1 MTRTTSLA
9 LAAVSVLA
17 LTGAALAQDKLELKY
32 TVPSVP
38 TDLHTQ
44 AMKVFAEKL
53 EELAPGRF
61 DIQLYDS
68 GSLFAQG
75 ADLDALQR
83 GNAEMTYVSYQLI
96 ADSIPEYGLLTA
108 GYLFQSPEHYRAFL
122 ASDIGAE
129 FKQRVSDEM
138 DIQLLDACYLGTRQ
152 INLRTARDVQTPAD
166 LAGVKLRMPSSD
178 AWLFLGQALG
188 ANPTPLPFGE
198 VYLGLQAGTIDG
210 QDNPLPSVE
219 AAKFYEVTQQIVLT
233 SHLVDAINVAVNNQ
247 TWDQLTDE
255 EKTAMTEAAV
265 ASCDWN
271 NAERIADEERLVSFF
286 AEQGLEVTTPDV
298 EAFRT
303 HVQDFYLTSD
313 RAASWPE
320 GWVDQIN
327 ALAAE

>member
-1 MTRTTSLA
+1 MIRFTSLA

-17 LTGAALAQDKLELKY
+17 LTGAALSQDKLELKY

-61 DIQLYDS
+61 DTQLYDS

-83 GNAEMTYVSYQLI
+83 GNAEMTYVSFQLI
-96 ADSIPEYGLLTA
+96 ADAIPEYGLLTA

-138 DIQLLDACYLGTRQ
+138 GIQLLDTCYLGTRQ
-152 INLRTARDVQTPAD
+152 INLREARDVKTPAD

-219 AAKFYEVTQQIVLT
+219 AAKFYEVTKQIVLT
-233 SHLVDAINVAVNNQ
+233 SHLVDGINVAVNNQ
-247 TWDQLTDE
+247 TWEQLTDE
-255 EKTAMTEAAV
+255 EKVAMAEAAV

-271 NAERIADEERLVSFF
+271 NTERVADEERLVSFF
-286 AEQGLEVTTPDV
+286 EEKGLTITTPDI

-320 GWVDQIN
+320 GWVEQIN

>member
-1 MTRTTSLA
+1 MTRLTSLA

-17 LTGAALAQDKLELKY
+17 LSGAALAQDKLELKY

-44 AMKVFAEKL
+44 AMKVFADKL
-53 EELAPGRF
+53 EELTPGRF

-96 ADSIPEYGLLTA
+96 ADAIPEYGLLTA
-108 GYLFQSPEHYRAFL
+108 GYLFQSPQHYRAFL
-122 ASDIGAE
+122 DSDIGAE

-138 DIQLLDACYLGTRQ
+138 GIHLLDACYLGTRQ
-152 INLRTARDVQTPAD
+152 INLREAREVTTPAD

-219 AAKFYEVTQQIVLT
+219 AAKFYEVTKQIVLT

-247 TWDQLTDE
+247 TWEQLTDE
-255 EKTAMTEAAV
+255 EKAAMTEAAV

-271 NAERIADEERLVSFF
+271 NEKRSADEERLVSFF
-286 AEQGLEVTTPDV
+286 EEQGLTITTPDV
-298 EAFRT
+298 DAFRS
-303 HVQDFYLTSD
+303 HVQDFYLSSD

-320 GWVDQIN
+320 GWIDQIN
-327 ALAAE
+327 ALATE

>member
-1 MTRTTSLA
+1 MTRLTSLA

-17 LTGAALAQDKLELKY
+17 LTGATLGQDRLELKY

-44 AMKVFAEKL
+44 AMKVFADKL
-53 EELAPGRF
+53 EELSPGRY

-83 GNAEMTYVSYQLI
+83 GNAEMTYVSFQLI
-96 ADSIPEYGLLTA
+96 ADAIPEFGLLTA
-108 GYLFQSPEHYRAFL
+108 GYLFQSPEHYRAFF
-122 ASDIGAE
+122 ASDIGTE

-138 DIQLLDACYLGTRQ
+138 GIQLLDTCYLGTRQ
-152 INLRTARDVQTPAD
+152 VNLREAREVATPAD
-166 LAGVKLRMPSSD
+166 LAGIKLRMPSSD

-219 AAKFYEVTQQIVLT
+219 AAKFYEVTKQIVLT
-233 SHLVDAINVAVNNQ
+233 SHLVDGINVAVNNQ
-247 TWDQLTDE
+247 TWEQLTDE
-255 EKTAMTEAAV
+255 EKAAMTEAAV

-271 NAERIADEERLVSFF
+271 NTERLANEERLVSFF
-286 AEQGLEVTTPDV
+286 EEKGLTITTPDV
-298 EAFRT
+298 DAFRT

-320 GWVDQIN
+320 GWVEKIN

>member
-1 MTRTTSLA
+1 MTRLTSLA
-9 LAAVSVLA
+9 LAAVSVIA
-17 LTGAALAQDKLELKY
+17 LSGAALAQDKLELKY

-44 AMKVFAEKL
+44 AMKVFADKL
-53 EELAPGRF
+53 EELSPGRF

-96 ADSIPEYGLLTA
+96 ADAIPEYGLLTA
-108 GYLFQSPEHYRAFL
+108 GYLFQSPQHYRAFL
-122 ASDIGAE
+122 SSDIGTE

-138 DIQLLDACYLGTRQ
+138 GIQLLDACYLGTRQ
-152 INLRTARDVQTPAD
+152 INLREARDVKTPDD

-198 VYLGLQAGTIDG
+198 VYLGLQTGTIDG

-219 AAKFYEVTQQIVLT
+219 AAKFYEVTKQIVLT

-247 TWDQLTDE
+247 TWEQLTDE

-271 NAERIADEERLVSFF
+271 NEKRTADEERLVSFF
-286 AEQGLEVTTPDV
+286 EEQGLQITTPDV

-303 HVQDFYLTSD
+303 HVQDYYLNSD

-320 GWVDQIN
+320 GWIDRIN
-327 ALAAE
+327 ALATE

>member
-1 MTRTTSLA
+1 MTRFTSLA

-53 EELAPGRF
+53 EEQAPGRF

-96 ADSIPEYGLLTA
+96 ADAIPEYGLLTA
-108 GYLFQSPEHYRAFL
+108 GYLFQSPQHYRAFL
-122 ASDIGAE
+122 ASDIGTE

-138 DIQLLDACYLGTRQ
+138 GIQLLDACYLGTRQ
-152 INLRTARDVQTPAD
+152 INLREARDVKTPDD

-219 AAKFYEVTQQIVLT
+219 AAKFYEVTKQIVLT

-247 TWDQLTDE
+247 TWEQLTDD
-255 EKTAMTEAAV
+255 EKAAMTEAAI

-271 NAERIADEERLVSFF
+271 NEKRTADEERLVSFF
-286 AEQGLEVTTPDV
+286 EEQGLTITTPDI

-303 HVQDFYLTSD
+303 HVQNYYLSSD

-320 GWVDQIN
+320 GWIEKIN
-327 ALAAE
+327 ALATE